1 MAAINATYDNA
12 KTLKKIQIGAEV
24 YFVKDADLRKIVEG
38 FHDAVYKDV
47 AVELTEEGVALPTEG
62 AVAKYVKEKVASL
75 EGAMHFRGVITR
87 SEDTPDQS
95 DLDAIKA
102 AVADPNAGDVVVM
115 KDNSK
120 EYIYNGTAWEELGD
134 QSTHLTVAAAAKTYV
149 AKTTTIAGIDLQD
162 NITADELEGPTAL
175 NLKALSHKDS
185 AAGDVEVF
193 DKIADLTVAKAGEYT
208 LAGTTVAVPKTYSA
222 LDVTPAGD
230 VTVDQTTNAAATYE
244 KTKSVTI
251 AATEADETHTANY
264 TPAGKV
270 ALPAL
275 NAAVSLKTTDVA
287 TVTNAGT
294 GYTMTDGSV
303 TKADDATA
311 SFVQKGVKF
320 SVDSNEECLSLSY
333 TTTADDADFYAAA
346 VPKAGAVSYTAP
358 KLSGALPTFGTS
370 TVAVATG
377 ATATAE
383 YNGEATFTGTGA
395 VLGTTVA
402 TETTA
407 ATVTQPVF
415 TAAFAGTKKSV
426 TPVVATTEDAQAPN
440 GTITVATET
449 LTPVVTKK
457 TATVTVK

>member
-1 MAAINATYDNA
+1 MAVIKTTYDNA
-12 KTLKKIQIGAEV
+12 NTLKKITVGAEV

-47 AVELTEEGVALPTEG
+47 AVELTEDGVALPTEG
-62 AVAKYVKEKVASL
+62 AVVKYIKEKVASL

-87 SEDTPDQS
+87 AEEGTD
-95 DLDAIKA
+95 DLTAIA
-102 AVADPNAGDVVVM
+102 AVVTDPKSGDVVVM

-120 EYIYNGTAWEELGD
+120 EYIYNGIAWEELGD
-134 QSTHLTVAAAAKTYV
+134 QTTHLTVATAAATYV

-162 NITADELEGPTAL
+162 NITAEELEGPTAL
-175 NLKALSHKDS
+175 NLKALSHKDTAS
-185 AAGDVEVF
+185 GSVEVF
-193 DKIADLTVAKAGEYT
+193 DKIDDLTVAKSGEYT

-222 LDVTPAGD
+222 MDVTAAGS
-230 VTVDQTTNAAATYE
+230 VTVDQTTDAAATYE
-244 KTKSVTI
+244 KTSGVTI
-251 AATEADETHTANY
+251 AATAADETHTANY

-275 NAAVSLKTTDVA
+275 TASVELKTTDVA
-287 TVTNAGT
+287 TVTDKGT
-294 GYTMTDGSV
+294 AYSMTDGKV
-303 TKADDATA
+303 EKAADTTA

-320 SVDSNEECLSLSY
+320 SVDVEDESLTLDY
-333 TTTADDADFYAAA
+333 TTATADAAFYAAA
-346 VPKAGAVSYTAP
+346 VTAAGTVTYTAP

-370 TVAVATG
+370 AVATATG
-377 ATATAE
+377 AVAKAA

-395 VLGTTVA
+395 VLGATVA

-415 TAAFAGTKKSV
+415 SATFAGTKKSV
-426 TPVVATTEDAQAPN
+426 TPTVATTEDAQAPN
-440 GTITVATET
+440 GTITVET
-449 LTPVVTKK
+449 TTVTPTVSKK

>member
-1 MAAINATYDNA
+1 MAVINATYDNA
-12 KTLKKIQIGAEV
+12 NTLKKITVGSEV

-47 AVELTEEGVALPTEG
+47 SVELTEDGVALPTEG

-87 SEDTPDQS
+87 TGDAD
-95 DLDAIKA
+95 DLTAIAA
-102 AVADPNAGDVVVM
+102 AVADPKSGDVVVM

-134 QSTHLTVAAAAKTYV
+134 QTTHLTVATAAATYV

-162 NITADELEGPTAL
+162 NITAEELEGPTAL
-175 NLKALSHKDS
+175 NLKALSHKDTAS
-185 AAGDVEVF
+185 GTVEVF
-193 DKIADLTVAKAGEYT
+193 DKINDLTVARSGEYT

-222 LDVTPAGD
+222 LDVTAAGT
-230 VTVDQTTNAAATYE
+230 VTVDQTTDAAATYE
-244 KTKSVTI
+244 KTSGVTI
-251 AATEADETHTANY
+251 AATAADESHAANY

-275 NAAVSLKTTDVA
+275 TASVELKTTDVA
-287 TVTNAGT
+287 TVTDAGT
-294 GYTMTDGSV
+294 AYSMTDGKV
-303 TKADDATA
+303 EKAADATA

-320 SVDSNEECLSLSY
+320 SVNAEDESLSLDY
-333 TTTADDADFYAAA
+333 TTAASDAAFYAAA
-346 VPKAGAVSYTAP
+346 VTAAGAVTYTAP

-370 TVAVATG
+370 AVAVATG
-377 ATATAE
+377 AVAKAA

-395 VLGTTVA
+395 VLGATVA

-415 TAAFAGTKKSV
+415 AATFAGTKKSV
-426 TPVVATTEDAQAPN
+426 TPTVATTEDAQAPN
-440 GTITVATET
+440 GTITVET
-449 LTPVVTKK
+449 TTVTPVVSKK